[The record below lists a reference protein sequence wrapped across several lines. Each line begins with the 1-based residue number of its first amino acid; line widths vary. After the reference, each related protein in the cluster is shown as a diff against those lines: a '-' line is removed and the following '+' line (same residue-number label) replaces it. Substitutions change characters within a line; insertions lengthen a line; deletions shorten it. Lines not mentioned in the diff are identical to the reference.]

1 MLYKSCD
8 ANEGSKYPT
17 CRAPDWS
24 CSLNFAFGVLRREGS
39 RFTHLPEVTCFWPQL
54 VLRCHTPQCHHPF
67 GLLSST
73 QSQHTHA
80 ALCHFSQY
88 PPTSS
93 LFLYSEDHLLF
104 FGGFFFDHFFHPV
117 FGNTLE
123 FNATYGDDESS
134 GQIEENKV
142 TAFILIIIT
151 FIFTHYSFVCFLI
164 LFPFL
169 GKLCFN

>member
-1 MLYKSCD
+1 MATVGVALSHPSVSSSLWL
-8 ANEGSKYPT
+8 AFKYT
-17 CRAPDWS
+17 VAAHTR
-24 CSLNFAFGVLRREGS
+24 CSLSFQS
-39 RFTHLPEVTCFWPQL
+39 IPTHIQPV
-54 VLRCHTPQCHHPF
+54 
-67 GLLSST
+67 
-73 QSQHTHA
+73 
-80 ALCHFSQY
+80 
-88 PPTSS
+88 S
-93 LFLYSEDHLLF
+93 LFRGSFTLF
-104 FGGFFFDHFFHPV
+104 WGFFFDHFFHPV